1 MAENETQ
8 DPNFEEE
15 ILREE
20 GETVLDAFVR
30 YQRQAVKEGRKAV
43 AAFIPPEVREHSRE
57 AKRNFR
63 RAFKVLL
70 EGIAERIEEIE
81 QEEGESPV
89 STTGKTK
96 VKVEVS

>member
-8 DPNFEEE
+8 DPNVEEE

-20 GETVLDAFVR
+20 GESVLDAFVR
-30 YQRQAVKEGRKAV
+30 YQREAAKEGRKAIE
-43 AAFIPPEVREHSRE
+43 AFIPPDVRAHGRE

-70 EGIAERIEEIE
+70 EGIAERIELP
-81 QEEGESPV
+81 EEDEGIPPV
-89 STTGKTK
+89 SSTGKTK
-96 VKVEVS
+96 VKVEVT